1 MRWLFAYLHLLALP
15 LGAAALVTRAL
26 ALRSLTR
33 GGAVN
38 RVFAADIWWAIAGVL
53 WVTTGLTRY
62 LTELEKGTGYYNG
75 NAFFLAKMAL
85 LVLVFVLE
93 VPSGVALV
101 RWRIALKKGQQIDT
115 AKAAGLARLNYL
127 QAVLAVLIV
136 ACAAAM
142 ARGIDL

>member
-1 MRWLFAYLHLLALP
+1 LRAE
-15 LGAAALVTRAL
+15 AAFPVNAARAP
-26 ALRSLTR
+26 
-33 GGAVN
+33 
-38 RVFAADIWWAIAGVL
+38 GVL

-62 LTELEKGTGYYNG
+62 LTELEKGTDYYNG

-115 AKAAGLARLNYL
+115 AKAAGLARLNYI
-127 QAVLAVLIV
+127 QAGLAILMV
-136 ACAAAM
+136 ALATAM
-142 ARGIDL
+142 ARGFDF

>member
-15 LGAAALVTRAL
+15 IGAAAIVTRAL
-26 ALRSLTR
+26 ALRSVAR
-33 GGAVN
+33 GGSFGH
-38 RVFAADIWWAIAGVL
+38 VFAADIAWAVAGVL

-62 LTELEKGTGYYNG
+62 LTELEKGTDYYND

-115 AKAAGLARLNYL
+115 AKAAGLARLNYI
-127 QAVLAVLIV
+127 QATLAILMV
-136 ACAAAM
+136 ALATAM
-142 ARGIDL
+142 ARGFDF